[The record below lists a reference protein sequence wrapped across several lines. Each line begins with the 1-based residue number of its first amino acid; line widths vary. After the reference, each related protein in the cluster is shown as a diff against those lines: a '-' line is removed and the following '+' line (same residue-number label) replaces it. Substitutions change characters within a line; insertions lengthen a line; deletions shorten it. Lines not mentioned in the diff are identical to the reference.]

1 MRRRSTAELTQLNK
15 KKDAMSVSLRRW
27 SECVLRRVVRRSE
40 IQRLRDQVV
49 REQTLLKQDIQQAR
63 NALSVL
69 CEQQSGARAE
79 LTEVLEKLNKEEEV
93 TEAAWQHVIRV
104 VESVVEEVK
113 RTIEA
118 EKQGVSEMEA
128 AKEGVLDRKHRLE
141 VQSEMTKQNALGEVR
156 RCEGRIKE
164 VETVLQVRTRGGVK
178 GRGTSCSRRRS
189 CRWVWRRREGECSS
203 ERRRRSDGR
212 NRWRRRRRR

>member
-1 MRRRSTAELTQLNK
+1 
-15 KKDAMSVSLRRW
+15 MSVSLRRW

-79 LTEVLEKLNKEEEV
+79 LAEVLEKLNKEEEV
-93 TEAAWQHVIRV
+93 TEAAWQHVVRV

-113 RTIEA
+113 RSIET
-118 EKQGVSEMEA
+118 EKQGVSELEA
-128 AKEGVLDRKHRLE
+128 AKESVLDRKHRLE

-156 RCEGRIKE
+156 RCESRIKE
-164 VETVLQVRTRGGVK
+164 VETVLQVRTRSGVK
-178 GRGTSCSRRRS
+178 GRETSCSRRRS
-189 CRWVWRRREGECSS
+189 CRWAWRRREGECSS

-212 NRWRRRRRR
+212 SRWRRRRRR